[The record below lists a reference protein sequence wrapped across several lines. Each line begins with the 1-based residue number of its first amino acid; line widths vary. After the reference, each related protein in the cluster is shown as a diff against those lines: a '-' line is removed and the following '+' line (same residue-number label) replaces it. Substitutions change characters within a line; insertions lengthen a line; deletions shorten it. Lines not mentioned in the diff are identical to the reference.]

1 MRENQFLIFM
11 KDYGSKS
18 NEFMKSY
25 NMLLMNGIIGILGA
39 IVISYASFQR
49 WEWTFV
55 HAVPELVEKGDW
67 GLVINTISLL
77 YLVISILA
85 MANYSENPKVNKK
98 SHKILFVASI
108 VGFVPFVSSLTSVL
122 AIISSLLY
130 LFDYQQLS
138 NEKK

>member
-1 MRENQFLIFM
+1 
-11 KDYGSKS
+11 
-18 NEFMKSY
+18 MKSY

-98 SHKILFVASI
+98 SHKILFIASI

-138 NEKK
+138 NEKE

>member
-1 MRENQFLIFM
+1 MGQE
-11 KDYGSKS
+11 S

-55 HAVPELVEKGDW
+55 HAVPELVEK
-67 GLVINTISLL
+67 
-77 YLVISILA
+77 
-85 MANYSENPKVNKK
+85 VNKK

-108 VGFVPFVSSLTSVL
+108 VGFVPFVSTLTSVL

-130 LFDYQQLS
+130 LFDYQKLS
-138 NEKK
+138 NEKE

>member
-1 MRENQFLIFM
+1 MGQE
-11 KDYGSKS
+11 S

-77 YLVISILA
+77 YLVISILEMIA
-85 MANYSENPKVNKK
+85 STLVKDDTKGTKPTIEATKR
-98 SHKILFVASI
+98 IL
-108 VGFVPFVSSLTSVL
+108 
-122 AIISSLLY
+122 
-130 LFDYQQLS
+130 
-138 NEKK
+138 

>member
-1 MRENQFLIFM
+1 MGQE
-11 KDYGSKS
+11 S

-67 GLVINTISLL
+67 GIGNQYNQSLVSCYL
-77 YLVISILA
+77 YTC
-85 MANYSENPKVNKK
+85 N
-98 SHKILFVASI
+98 
-108 VGFVPFVSSLTSVL
+108 G
-122 AIISSLLY
+122 
-130 LFDYQQLS
+130 QL
-138 NEKK
+138 

>member
-1 MRENQFLIFM
+1 MGQE
-11 KDYGSKS
+11 S

-85 MANYSENPKVNKK
+85 MANYNENPKVNKK

-138 NEKK
+138 KEKE